1 MKWSWQKITALIAGF
16 FGIGTLVSCYGMP
29 RGDSVEI
36 KGTVTGLIDGELKP
50 IPDISVYTQ
59 FDKAVTDEKGEYVI
73 CGYLKRDSLLFEDED
88 LDNNGCFKPMYI
100 PLENEQVDVTLE
112 ETTLEE
118 LLKNNEDNEDSEGQS
133 ESVSEE

>member
-100 PLENEQVDVTLE
+100 PLENDQVDVTLE

-133 ESVSEE
+133 ESISEE

>member
-100 PLENEQVDVTLE
+100 PLENDQVDVTLE

>member
-50 IPDISVYTQ
+50 IPNISVYTQ

>member
-1 MKWSWQKITALIAGF
+1 MKWSWQKITALIVGF

-100 PLENEQVDVTLE
+100 PLENDQVDVTLE